1 MKNKVLIL
9 GKGFVGSRLA
19 NGLDCPVSE
28 RKIATFGDAEDEIH
42 AHKAGVVI
50 NCIGKI
56 GRNVDDCELDKD
68 KTLLANSF
76 VPMMIAEACLRNKI
90 RFIHISTGCIYHYD
104 YKKDPPISE
113 SLIPDFFDLFYSR
126 SKIYSEMALK
136 TLATR
141 YPILI
146 ARLRVPIDNRP
157 YPKNTLTKLINF
169 KKIIDIPNSVTY
181 MPDFIKAIKYLMDKD
196 IYDGIYN
203 IVNKGGLRYPDLMAV
218 YKKYVPEYNYEIV
231 DIKKLKIVRTN
242 LILSTRKLEKTGFRV
257 RPINEVLEECVQEYV
272 SY

>member
-9 GKGFVGSRLA
+9 GKGFVGSRLGDELGCA
-19 NGLDCPVSE
+19 VSE
-28 RKIATFGDAEDEIH
+28 RKILSFKDAENEILSR
-42 AHKAGVVI
+42 KADIVI

-56 GRNVDDCELDKD
+56 GRNVDDCELDKE

-76 VPMMIAEACLRNKI
+76 VPMMIAEACIRNKI
-90 RFIHISTGCIYHYD
+90 KFIHISTGCIYHYD
-104 YKKDPPISE
+104 YKKDSPVEE

-136 TLATR
+136 TLATQF
-141 YPILI
+141 PILI

-157 YPKNTLTKLINF
+157 YPKNTLTKLINY
-169 KKIIDIPNSVTY
+169 KKIIDVPNSVTY
-181 MPDFIKAIKYLMDKD
+181 MPDFIKAVKHLMDKK

-203 IVNKGGLRYPDLMAV
+203 IVNKGGLRYPDLMAI
-218 YKKYVPEYNYEIV
+218 YKKFVPEFNYEVV
-231 DIKKLKIVRTN
+231 DFNKLKMVRTN
-242 LILSTRKLEKTGFRV
+242 LILSTKKLEKTGFKV